1 MGTQN
6 NKKTIPKPKQF
17 LIGLIGAT
25 IFIILFTT
33 VVYVNNLVAP
43 FFPVFIV
50 ISLTAL
56 GSLALTDALLI
67 TILLKEQGESK

>member
-1 MGTQN
+1 MATQN

-17 LIGLIGAT
+17 IIGLIGAI

-43 FFPVFIV
+43 LFPVFIV

-67 TILLKEQGESK
+67 TILLKEQGESE

>member
-17 LIGLIGAT
+17 IIGLIGAI
-25 IFIILFTT
+25 IFISLFTI

-50 ISLTAL
+50 TSLTVL
-56 GSLALTDALLI
+56 GGIALTDALLMAL
-67 TILLKEQGESK
+67 LLKEQGESE